1 MEYNSILKNIDKFVI
16 CIKFEE
22 RMDIN
27 IFSLFFL
34 IVIKNNKNN
43 INEQIEID
51 ISIILSKFI
60 FKIFLYLIIYFLI
73 NNIKI

>member
-1 MEYNSILKNIDKFVI
+1 MEYNNILKNIDKFVI

-51 ISIILSKFI
+51 ISMILSKLI
-60 FKIFLYLIIYFLI
+60 FKIFFIF
-73 NNIKI
+73 NNLFFNK

>member
-51 ISIILSKFI
+51 ISMILSKLI
-60 FKIFLYLIIYFLI
+60 FKIFFIF
-73 NNIKI
+73 NNLFFNK

>member
-51 ISIILSKFI
+51 ISIILSKLI